1 MHDEYR
7 SPGPPPPVKEE
18 PTIANEL
25 NLLEELVDEGWLG
38 GEVGYPEDVPRI
50 GRVVSNKEVN
60 PCQLSSSESEDWM
73 EEG

>member
-1 MHDEYR
+1 
-7 SPGPPPPVKEE
+7 
-18 PTIANEL
+18 L

-38 GEVGYPEDVPRI
+38 GEVGYPEDVPTV

-60 PCQLSSSESEDWM
+60 PCQLSSSESEDGM